1 MAFQTGLFWLHTG
14 GGLEDQD
21 ADYYGAAGTVKTKA
35 AIDADVAAD
44 NIAIV
49 DTGGAHAIFVKP
61 LLVAAESGSD
71 SDPANLEIYGAMG
84 FGEPTQTDFR
94 DKDKL
99 IYKLGTVTAA
109 TVSSGTVGAV
119 STVGVFTTPGGTTF
133 SSHTGGGTGV
143 DVSNDIFATLA
154 SMAATTQPD
163 VVDSDLANVDVGCG
177 IFPGIQ
183 VFSQI
188 IFSFDEGALATT
200 SKANALINLYY

>member
-1 MAFQTGLFWLHTG
+1 MAFQTGLFWLHSG
-14 GGLEDQD
+14 GGLEDQA

-143 DVSNDIFATLA
+143 DDKNSLFATLA
-154 SMAATTQPD
+154 AMNTAPPD
-163 VVDSDLANVDVGCG
+163 VEDIDLAHQDVGFG

-183 VFSQI
+183 TFSQI
-188 IFSFDEGALATT
+188 IFSFDNGSLDGA